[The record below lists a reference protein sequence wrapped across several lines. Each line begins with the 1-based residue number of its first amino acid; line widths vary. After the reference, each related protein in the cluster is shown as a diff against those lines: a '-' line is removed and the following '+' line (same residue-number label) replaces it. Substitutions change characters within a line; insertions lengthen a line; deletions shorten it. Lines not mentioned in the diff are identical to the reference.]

1 MAPCVGIGG
10 TGYLPWEPLTTPLL
24 TFQAILIFI
33 FYYFSW
39 KITFCFCPLAD
50 KTVLLLFIFDVDH
63 VLRSLLIF
71 YNIASVLCFG
81 VFGPKACGIL
91 PPQLGIE
98 PTPTAFQGDVLTTEP
113 PAKSL
118 KRSSENTSSQS
129 SLPHPAH
136 GGSSQSS
143 PWLQGPLVVCPLSPS
158 PCLTCFLASGHR
170 DLAPLGICQAH
181 SPPEAFTSVFICL
194 FFQRV
199 TRK

>member
-98 PTPTAFQGDVLTTEP
+98 PTPTALQGDVLTTEP

-118 KRSSENTSSQS
+118 KPPHRS
-129 SLPHPAH
+129 
-136 GGSSQSS
+136 
-143 PWLQGPLVVCPLSPS
+143 PLCPTQPTGVPTVLTVASRPFVVCPLSPS

-194 FFQRV
+194 FFQRG